1 MGITKI
7 GVASWAKINNK
18 VDVFVTNGKEKRT
31 YQVIVELPKADAEEF
46 KAEITACFD
55 AFKKTPAAIEKKID
69 ERFPASLG
77 YEEKD
82 GKTLFKFWT
91 YSEYSATKD
100 KPASPKHIAINVAG
114 KGLLDPAKSIGNG
127 SKIQVDYTLSPYA
140 ASKSGF
146 GVSLNMNRVLVRELV
161 EFGGSSDDW
170 SAFGEEFKDEFD
182 VALEPK
188 TTTPATGFTA
198 PISEEEIPF

>member
-1 MGITKI
+1 M
-7 GVASWAKINNK
+7 
-18 VDVFVTNGKEKRT
+18 
-31 YQVIVELPKADAEEF
+31 
-46 KAEITACFD
+46 
-55 AFKKTPAAIEKKID
+55 AIEKKID

-100 KPASPKHIAINVAG
+100 KPASPKHIPILEAG
-114 KGLLDPAKSIGNG
+114 KGILAPDKSIGNG

-146 GVSLNMNRVLVRELV
+146 GVSLNMNRVMVRELV
-161 EFGGSSDDW
+161 EFGGSADDW

-182 VALEPK
+182 VVLEAPK
-188 TTTPATGFTA
+188 VAVATKTPVD
-198 PISEEEIPF
+198 SETIPF